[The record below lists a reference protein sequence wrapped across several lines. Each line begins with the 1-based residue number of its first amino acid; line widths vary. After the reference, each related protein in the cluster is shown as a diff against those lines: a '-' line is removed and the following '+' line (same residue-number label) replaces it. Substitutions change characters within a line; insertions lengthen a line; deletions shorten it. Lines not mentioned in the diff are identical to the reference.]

1 LLEGVQICVIGEVDG
16 ISSLSKFYGAPLE
29 QQVVI
34 DLDRHSVVLP
44 YSSGTTGLPKGVCLS
59 HRNLV
64 INVDQIATAA
74 EFQQGETAAAFLP
87 FFHIYGMTV
96 MMNMHL
102 ACGGLLVT
110 MPRFDLDLFL
120 RLCQN
125 HKSRRM
131 WIVPP
136 VALALAKHPLVD
148 EFDLSQIDQVFSGAA
163 PMGRELSDAVAT
175 RLNCEM
181 LQGFGMTELSPV
193 SHVTPI
199 SGPRSGSSGLAVPNT
214 QCRIVNPET
223 GEGIAPGG
231 EGELWIKGPQVMI
244 GYLNNEKA
252 TQDTLT
258 HDGWLKT
265 GDVAIID
272 QDGYMFIVDRLK
284 ELIKYKGFQVAPAEL
299 EAILVAHP
307 NIQDAAVIGKPD
319 DEAGEVPIAFVI
331 TIEPA
336 PNEAQIKQYI
346 ATTLAHY
353 KKIHQVH
360 FVDEIPKSPSGKI
373 LRRLLRQ
380 RLT

>member
-1 LLEGVQICVIGEVDG
+1 
-16 ISSLSKFYGAPLE
+16 
-29 QQVVI
+29 
-34 DLDRHSVVLP
+34 
-44 YSSGTTGLPKGVCLS
+44 
-59 HRNLV
+59 
-64 INVDQIATAA
+64 
-74 EFQQGETAAAFLP
+74 
-87 FFHIYGMTV
+87 MTV

-110 MPRFDLDLFL
+110 MPRFDLELFL
-120 RLCQN
+120 RLSQD

-148 EFDLSQIDQVFSGAA
+148 KFDLSAIDQVFSGAA
-163 PMGRELSDAVAT
+163 PMGSELSDAVT
-175 RLNCEM
+175 RRLNCEM

-193 SHVTPI
+193 SHITPL

-214 QCRIVNPET
+214 QCRIVNPDD
-223 GEGIAPGG
+223 GKDIDPGG

-252 TQDTLT
+252 TQDTLNN
-258 HDGWLKT
+258 DGWLKT
-265 GDVAIID
+265 GDVAVID
-272 QDGYMFIVDRLK
+272 KDGYMFIVDRLK

-307 NIQDAAVIGKPD
+307 KIRDAAVIGKPD
-319 DEAGEVPIAFVI
+319 DEAGEVPIAFVVI
-331 TIEPA
+331 TDPA
-336 PNEAQIKQYI
+336 LNETQIKDYM
-346 ATTLAHY
+346 ASTLAHY
-353 KKIHQVH
+353 KKIHKVH

-380 RLT
+380 QLT